1 MRLGSQS
8 DGRPEVAPPA
18 TSPKGPP
25 PLAGIRVLEVGN
37 YMAGPFCGMQLA
49 DLGAEVIKIE
59 NPDGGDQVRLVA
71 PFIEGEGSAFMR
83 LNRNKRSIALDLKK
97 VNGREVFR
105 KLVATA
111 DVVVENLRP
120 GTMND
125 LGLDYD
131 ALSHLNPGL
140 VYVAASGWG
149 QDGPMKDLAGMD
161 IMAQARSGLMSITGM
176 PDGDPVKVG
185 VPVCDLVC
193 ALYGALAAVSALR
206 ARRETGLG
214 QFIDVSLY
222 ESGVSLAVWEAG
234 RYFATGE
241 IPRPLGSAHQNNAP
255 YQAFRA
261 ADGWLT
267 IGATTKRN
275 WTALCRVLGLES
287 LLVDSRYRD
296 TNLRHTNRKALAAT
310 IQEVTVTRPTAHWL
324 GMLEKAGVP
333 CAPIQDFGQVF
344 GDPVL
349 NARDYFWDAPH
360 PTAGK
365 VRQLGSPM
373 RLSRTP
379 VRRDR
384 AAPLLGEDSGALLAE
399 LGYAPAEIKSLLD
412 GEVVKVP
419 AAAASS

>member
-1 MRLGSQS
+1 MQ
-8 DGRPEVAPPA
+8 APVD
-18 TSPKGPP
+18 SVRP
-25 PLAGIRVLEVGN
+25 PLAGMRVLEVGN

-71 PFIEGEGSAFMR
+71 PLIEGEGSAFMR

-111 DVVVENLRP
+111 DVVIENLRP

-131 ALSHLNPGL
+131 ALSHINPGL

-149 QDGPMKDLAGMD
+149 QEGPLRDLAGMD
-161 IMAQARSGLMSITGM
+161 IMAQARSGLMSITGT
-176 PDGDPVKVG
+176 PHGDPVKVG

-193 ALYGALAAVSALR
+193 ALYGALAAVSALH

-214 QFIDVSLY
+214 QLIDVSLY
-222 ESGVSLAVWEAG
+222 EAGVSLAIWEAG

-241 IPRPLGSAHQNNAP
+241 IPQPLGSAHQNNAP
-255 YQAFRA
+255 YQAFRTS
-261 ADGWLT
+261 DGWLT
-267 IGATTKRN
+267 IGATTKHN
-275 WTALCRVLGLES
+275 WPALCRALALED
-287 LLVDSRYRD
+287 LLTDSRYRD
-296 TNLRHTNRKALAAT
+296 TNLRHANRESLAT
-310 IQEVTVTRPTAHWL
+310 SIERITLSKPTKHWQAV
-324 GMLEKAGVP
+324 LETAGVP

-344 GDPVL
+344 NDPHL
-349 NARDYFWDAPH
+349 ISRGYFWDAPH
-360 PTAGK
+360 ATAGK

-384 AAPLLGEDSGALLAE
+384 AAPLLGEDSGALLAQ
-399 LGYAPAEIKSLLD
+399 LGYTPTEIKRLLDGGVVKAPAEPI
-412 GEVVKVP
+412 
-419 AAAASS
+419 SS

>member
-1 MRLGSQS
+1 
-8 DGRPEVAPPA
+8 
-18 TSPKGPP
+18 
-25 PLAGIRVLEVGN
+25 
-37 YMAGPFCGMQLA
+37 MAGPFCGMQLA

-296 TNLRHTNRKALAAT
+296 TNLRHTNREALAAT

>member
-1 MRLGSQS
+1 MRPHVNKP
-8 DGRPEVAPPA
+8 R
-18 TSPKGPP
+18 SP
-25 PLAGIRVLEVGN
+25 LTGIRVLEVGN

-71 PFIEGEGSAFMR
+71 PLIEGEGSTFMR

-97 VNGREVFR
+97 VVGREVFR

-120 GTMND
+120 GTMHD

-131 ALSHLNPGL
+131 ALSQINPGL

-149 QDGPMKDLAGMD
+149 QDGPLKDQPGMD
-161 IMAQARSGLMSITGM
+161 IMAQARSGLMSITGT
-176 PDGDPVKVG
+176 PGGDPVKVG

-193 ALYGALAAVSALR
+193 ALYGALATVAALY
-206 ARRETGLG
+206 ARRETDLG
-214 QFIDVSLY
+214 QYIDVSLY
-222 ESGVSLAVWEAG
+222 EAAVSLAIWEAG

-241 IPRPLGSAHQNNAP
+241 VPGPLGSAHQSNAP

-267 IGATTKRN
+267 IGATTKHN
-275 WTALCRVLGLES
+275 WSALCRALGLER
-287 LLVDSRYRD
+287 LLADSRFLD
-296 TNLRHTNRKALAAT
+296 TNLRHTNRESLAAML
-310 IQEVTVTRPTAHWL
+310 EAVTTTRPTAHWL
-324 GMLEKAGVP
+324 AVLEKAGVP

-344 GDPVL
+344 NDPHL
-349 NARDYFWDAPH
+349 IARDYYWDAPH
-360 PTAGK
+360 PTASK

-384 AAPLLGEDSGALLAE
+384 AAPTLGEDSVAVLSE
-399 LGYAPAEIKSLLD
+399 LGYAPTDVERLIKR
-412 GEVVKVP
+412 EVVKVP
-419 AAAASS
+419 AQAVSP